1 MQSGEL
7 IRRAGYL
14 REDYRFFHLRDT
26 AGQELDF
33 HFHEFDKLVI
43 LLSGRVDYAV
53 ESAVYRLR
61 PWDVLLVKHHTIHR
75 AIIDRGELYD
85 RVILYLDSQY
95 LERLS
100 RFAALTDCFS
110 LADRAGRHLLSTEGP
125 AREQLCRLVEEL
137 EQAQGDDQFGAE
149 AWREACL
156 VRLLV
161 LINRMARGGGS
172 LAQSQP
178 VYDAKIAQTLSYIN
192 ENLTR
197 NITVEELAERVFLSK
212 YYFMRLFKAQTG
224 ASVHSYLRQK
234 RLLRAARLIREGTP
248 VNKAAADSGFRDYS
262 VFYRAFRE
270 SFGVSPRE
278 LK

>member
-1 MQSGEL
+1 MKNERHAQ
-7 IRRAGYL
+7 RAGYL
-14 REDYRFFHLRDT
+14 RENYRFFHLRDN

-43 LLSGRVDYAV
+43 LLSGHVDYTV
-53 ESAVYRLR
+53 ESATYQLS

-75 AIIDRGELYD
+75 AVIDREMPYD
-85 RVILYLDSQY
+85 RVILYLDNQY
-95 LERLS
+95 LDRMVREAEL
-100 RFAALTDCFS
+100 LDCFA
-110 LADRAGRHLLSTEGP
+110 LADRQGRHLLTPE
-125 AREQLCRLVEEL
+125 AAERERIQNLVAAL
-137 EQAQGDDQFGAE
+137 EKAQADQQFGAQ

-156 VRLLV
+156 VQLLV
-161 LINRMARGGGS
+161 LVNRMVRRGGPATRS
-172 LAQSQP
+172 RPA
-178 VYDAKIAQTLSYIN
+178 YDGKITQTLSYIN

-197 NITVEELAERVFLSK
+197 DITVEELAERVYLSK

-224 ASVHSYLRQK
+224 SSVHSYLRQK
-234 RLLRAARLIREGTP
+234 RLLNAARLIRAGVP

-270 SFGVSPRE
+270 SFGISPRE